1 MKQPVPR
8 LGVSLGLWTC
18 GIRVEEAPAAQ
29 LHMETDEPFLHP
41 KIHLTNSFI
50 NILLKTQEPP
60 SDFGPCVCVC
70 VYLVMEIHDVYDAVR
85 QGGRLQRKSTALI
98 GCCLRLRSL
107 QQGVQASRT

>member
-70 VYLVMEIHDVYDAVR
+70 VCIW
-85 QGGRLQRKSTALI
+85 
-98 GCCLRLRSL
+98 
-107 QQGVQASRT
+107 